1 MYRKPEA
8 AVASR
13 HPHTAGWL
21 IRQSTKLRFN
31 DKMGCLLILVLICTL
46 LGNLDAAFNT
56 RDAIRGSIDAGLI
69 DQVTGVHQLLQQE
82 LQHCRSQEQLL
93 SDHLGI

>member
-1 MYRKPEA
+1 MDTTVMYREPEA

-31 DKMGCLLILVLICTL
+31 GKMGCLLILVLICTL

-56 RDAIRGSIDAGLI
+56 RMPSRDPLTLVSS
-69 DQVTGVHQLLQQE
+69 TK
-82 LQHCRSQEQLL
+82 
-93 SDHLGI
+93 